1 MWDFYGLSDWNG
13 HYPWEDLMIATM
25 KRVIVF
31 VADVEKCEDFYR
43 AMFDLSPIESDLA
56 ADEWAEL
63 DAGGCRLAF
72 HKAHGVDGPTGRSA
86 DPHKIVFYAEDVGAV
101 QQELVRRGAPMD
113 AVKTFGDL
121 LLCDGSDPEGHRF
134 QISNRA

>member
-1 MWDFYGLSDWNG
+1 
-13 HYPWEDLMIATM
+13 MIATM

-31 VADVEKCEDFYR
+31 VADVEKCADFYR

-72 HKAHGVDGPTGRSA
+72 HKAHGPTGSPA
-86 DPHKIVFYAEDVGAV
+86 APHKIVFYAEDVGAV

-113 AVKTFGDL
+113 AVQTFGDL
-121 LLCDGSDPEGHRF
+121 LLCDGTDPEGHRF